1 MAEIHLILGRLCS
14 GKTTLAKAMAQEK
27 KAVLLSCDE
36 LMLTLFP
43 EDGLGSAYDTISSR
57 VKEYLWKK
65 AFELID
71 AEVNVVLDWGFWT
84 KAARQDA
91 FSRCREKNVPFVR
104 HLIDISDE
112 EWRRRIEKRNQAVRQ
127 GQTQA
132 YQVDEGLYRKFLSRY
147 EAPSADEIDVC
158 HHE

>member
-1 MAEIHLILGRLCS
+1 MDFIFLIGPS
-14 GKTTLAKAMAQEK
+14 AVGKTTLAKAMAQEK

-112 EWRRRIEKRNQAVRQ
+112 DWRRRIEKRNQAVLR
-127 GQTQA
+127 GERRD
-132 YQVDEGLYRKFLSRY
+132 YFVDEGLYRKFLARF
-147 EAPSADEIDVC
+147 EPPEPEEIDVL